1 MTLVKEIQQIYD
13 IGDTNYATSYD
24 FNDNRVRFFVGDVYR
39 SRQKLNE
46 LDKTRPSPEEY
57 EGTFDMGLV
66 NYQMYN
72 IVRVLKYIPYQDYSE
87 TEAYDFNNYMAKMF
101 TYSPEL
107 RASSKYLN
115 AYLNDEPEPEMET
128 IDDCVVY
135 GKYGMTSPTQY
146 LNLSSMVKMK
156 TKSGEDAYELKFEKN
171 LQRNFDTYK
180 EIDVAEYEPVYVNEQ
195 AGRQLVDDMVK
206 DVLHVKD
213 KKEHANLV
221 DKLTTGNT
229 PSTDMVY
236 NIYSLDWYNTQLMTR
251 IDTMK
256 PTFGDWSWSLD
267 DDKYEKWADSR
278 KDDAQL
284 QKHIHTLVGMQG
296 AVVSDKDGSHVD
308 LSSLDMTQVTLD
320 DEADR
325 DMKFHIADIE
335 DTYRYM
341 DDFAQKLKDDR
352 ANYKRGNSVWRKIPH
367 PHVKKLLNKFKQPDD
382 DLDY

>member
-1 MTLVKEIQQIYD
+1 
-13 IGDTNYATSYD
+13 
-24 FNDNRVRFFVGDVYR
+24 
-39 SRQKLNE
+39 
-46 LDKTRPSPEEY
+46 
-57 EGTFDMGLV
+57 
-66 NYQMYN
+66 
-72 IVRVLKYIPYQDYSE
+72 
-87 TEAYDFNNYMAKMF
+87 
-101 TYSPEL
+101 
-107 RASSKYLN
+107 
-115 AYLNDEPEPEMET
+115 
-128 IDDCVVY
+128 
-135 GKYGMTSPTQY
+135 
-146 LNLSSMVKMK
+146 
-156 TKSGEDAYELKFEKN
+156 
-171 LQRNFDTYK
+171 
-180 EIDVAEYEPVYVNEQ
+180 
-195 AGRQLVDDMVK
+195 
-206 DVLHVKD
+206 
-213 KKEHANLV
+213 
-221 DKLTTGNT
+221 
-229 PSTDMVY
+229 MVY

-296 AVVSDKDGSHVD
+296 AVVSDKDGDHVD